1 MTDGAEYVLALVRQ
15 SWLAYSDQ
23 SVIPISLLQGDSAAA
38 MKQGTA
44 QVIKLNT
51 ELNRLRELHGIQLQD
66 WSEADG
72 CYRDAFV
79 QLAQHERSQCQ
90 LQVEIAV
97 QTHHQLEA
105 SVRLMLTRRADVKH
119 LLAQKEHQ
127 RTHVT
132 SWLGRWRL
140 WGDALLRFCQ
150 KHGLQ
155 LPDQS
160 AYTQGDQDLQDLTTE
175 AIGRRYPWAEG
186 SGELASASC
195 SVLCQMQCRHV
206 WQACT
211 SDGHQVLLPGGL
223 RAGHVFT

>member
-1 MTDGAEYVLALVRQ
+1 M
-15 SWLAYSDQ
+15 
-23 SVIPISLLQGDSAAA
+23 AA
-38 MKQGTA
+38 
-44 QVIKLNT
+44 
-51 ELNRLRELHGIQLQD
+51 
-66 WSEADG
+66 
-72 CYRDAFV
+72 C
-79 QLAQHERSQCQ
+79 
-90 LQVEIAV
+90 
-97 QTHHQLEA
+97 A
-105 SVRLMLTRRADVKH
+105 SGFSMQRLMHGMQASDEACLAGQDHKLSPSILSSSPLAGPCSSCSTASTRTAACPHDRWCRVCAGPGAAELADIH
-119 LLAQKEHQ
+119 
-127 RTHVT
+127 TY
-132 SWLGRWRL
+132 WL